1 MLNTRTYLLSQD
13 KSIKDQTRGPKDP
26 NLGYLG
32 PIKASLMLNVSFQP
46 DEGTWDSGQV
56 MDVVN

>member
-13 KSIKDQTRGPKDP
+13 RSIKDKRRGPKDP

-32 PIKASLMLNVSFQP
+32 PIKVSLMLNVSFQP
-46 DEGTWDSGQV
+46 DERTWDRGQV
-56 MDVVN
+56 MDVAN